1 MRSKDTNIYLK
12 YFTKV
17 YPFLKGMTD
26 DLLFFITIDT
36 LFFTMAKGL
45 SAQEIVFL
53 TTISS
58 FVSMTCRLSLIKI
71 IKRIGN
77 TFSVRLGMFLLLLS
91 SCLLTFGSN
100 YFFLMLGKI
109 IYEIAFVFK
118 DMETV
123 MLKNNLRVLGKEENY
138 YRLAN
143 RGMTV
148 YAMLTFIVALT
159 SGMLFNL
166 HPYLPMIL
174 GTLIALIGT
183 LFYFSLKDVSPN
195 NQIKMNIKEKPKRLK
210 LSKIIGIILI
220 SYAIFYGV
228 VTVGQQNAK
237 LFIQYELTDL
247 YTPTKV
253 SLYLSVIVVF
263 SRFSRLVGNII
274 FGKIYIYLKNR
285 SLFLLTFLLF
295 ISFLLLL
302 GGYFCSLTWLK
313 FILMTVGFC
322 IILGVR
328 DPFRLYTQDL
338 IFTIISPEEQQTA
351 ISYIQFSRKLG
362 TMICS
367 LLVSSLLLKWEMV
380 YVISGISILAFL
392 EILLAIRLFNMIE
405 NNKKNGLVKKIKR

>member
-1 MRSKDTNIYLK
+1 
-12 YFTKV
+12 
-17 YPFLKGMTD
+17 
-26 DLLFFITIDT
+26 
-36 LFFTMAKGL
+36 
-45 SAQEIVFL
+45 
-53 TTISS
+53 
-58 FVSMTCRLSLIKI
+58 
-71 IKRIGN
+71 
-77 TFSVRLGMFLLLLS
+77 
-91 SCLLTFGSN
+91 
-100 YFFLMLGKI
+100 MLGKI

-123 MLKNNLRVLGKEENY
+123 MLKNNLRVLGKEEDY

-148 YAMLTFIVALT
+148 YALLTFIIALT
-159 SGMLFNL
+159 SGMLFNI

-174 GTLIALIGT
+174 GILIALIGT

-195 NQIKMNIKEKPKRLK
+195 NQIKTNINEKPKRLK
-210 LSKIIGIILI
+210 LSKIMGIILI

-253 SLYLSVIVVF
+253 SLYLSVIVAC
-263 SRFSRLVGNII
+263 SRFSRLVGNVI
-274 FGKIYIYLKNR
+274 FGKIYTYLKNR
-285 SLFLLTFLLF
+285 ALLLLTSLLF
-295 ISFLLLL
+295 ASFLFLL

-313 FILMTVGFC
+313 FILMTLGFC

-338 IFTIISPEEQQTA
+338 IFTIISPEEQQEA
-351 ISYIQFSRKLG
+351 ISYIQFSRKIG

-367 LLVSSLLLKWEMV
+367 LIVSSLLLKWEMN
-380 YVISGISILAFL
+380 YVMSGISVLAFI
-392 EILLAIRLFNMIE
+392 EILLALKLFNMIE
-405 NNKKNGLVKKIKR
+405 SNKQDRLVEKG

>member
-1 MRSKDTNIYLK
+1 
-12 YFTKV
+12 
-17 YPFLKGMTD
+17 
-26 DLLFFITIDT
+26 
-36 LFFTMAKGL
+36 
-45 SAQEIVFL
+45 
-53 TTISS
+53 
-58 FVSMTCRLSLIKI
+58 
-71 IKRIGN
+71 
-77 TFSVRLGMFLLLLS
+77 
-91 SCLLTFGSN
+91 
-100 YFFLMLGKI
+100 
-109 IYEIAFVFK
+109 
-118 DMETV
+118 METV

-295 ISFLLLL
+295 ISFFPITFRRVLLL
-302 GGYFCSLTWLK
+302 
-313 FILMTVGFC
+313 
-322 IILGVR
+322 
-328 DPFRLYTQDL
+328 
-338 IFTIISPEEQQTA
+338 
-351 ISYIQFSRKLG
+351 
-362 TMICS
+362 
-367 LLVSSLLLKWEMV
+367 
-380 YVISGISILAFL
+380 
-392 EILLAIRLFNMIE
+392 FN
-405 NNKKNGLVKKIKR
+405 LVKIYPNDSRLLYYFRSKRSFSFIHSGSNIYHNFTRRTTNSNFLYSVL